1 MTKPT
6 TSEQALLVFL
16 RLSDDTFGTAEDRER
31 IFELED
37 QLAAAVKDAAAGEHD
52 GHEFGNG
59 WGVLYLYGPDAKH
72 LAGVAVPLV
81 RRFGPR
87 EGSYLVQRYGGTGA
101 REERLTI

>member
-6 TSEQALLVFL
+6 NTEQALLVFI
-16 RLSDDTFGTAEDRER
+16 RLSDDTFGTAEDREG

-37 QLAAAVKDAAAGEHD
+37 QLAAAVNDAAAGEYD

-59 WGVLYLYGPDAKH
+59 WGVLYLYGPDARH
-72 LAGVAVPLV
+72 LAETAVPLV

-87 EGSYLVQRYGGTGA
+87 EGSYFVQRYGGTGA
-101 REERLTI
+101 REERLEI